1 MTDVFSAQD
10 AENEV
15 QRMNSNQQKEIEQI
29 PPGNSDVK
37 AGDVIGAEG
46 VLLGKEETRDWV
58 AGGVVSAYAVSA
70 DALRTRAELVSKMKR
85 DVE

>member
-1 MTDVFSAQD
+1 
-10 AENEV
+10 
-15 QRMNSNQQKEIEQI
+15 MNSNRQKEVEQI
-29 PPGNSDVK
+29 PPGNHDVK

-46 VLLGKEETRDWV
+46 VLLGKEEVRDWV
-58 AGGVVSAYAVSA
+58 AGGVISAYTVSA